1 MTKKELISTITNF
14 LKEHKDREV
23 IVKDF
28 SVLRN
33 GRWGMHPYCICYQEG
48 DAYNAVFVR
57 PWSGANVYWRA
68 RLEELTKSE
77 LLDIVAR
84 M

>member
-14 LKEHKDREV
+14 LKKHKDMEV

-28 SVLRN
+28 SALRN
-33 GRWGMHPYCICYQEG
+33 GRWGMPPYCICYQ

-68 RLEELTKSE
+68 RLEKLTKSE
-77 LLDIVAR
+77 LLGIVAR
-84 M
+84 CN

>member
-14 LKEHKDREV
+14 LKKHKDMEV

-28 SVLRN
+28 SALRN
-33 GRWGMHPYCICYQEG
+33 GRWGMHPYCICYQ

-68 RLEELTKSE
+68 RLEKLTKSE
-77 LLDIVAR
+77 LLGIVAR
-84 M
+84 CN